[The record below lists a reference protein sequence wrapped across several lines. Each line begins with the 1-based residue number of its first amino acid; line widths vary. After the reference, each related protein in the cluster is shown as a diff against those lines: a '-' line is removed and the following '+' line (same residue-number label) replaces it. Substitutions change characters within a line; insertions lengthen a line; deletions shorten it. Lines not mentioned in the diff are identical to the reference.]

1 MFPCNNNNNN
11 NTDDNDDDDTDN
23 NDKMPPPPPPQQQ
36 QQGPRTTTQK
46 KLRDKDAWP
55 STMRVRKVQARQRT
69 GRETRF
75 AGGYIYCCMDCVCV
89 CVCRDVW
96 LFDRGRTHIT
106 QTLVDTDTRFVTSGK
121 ASHKMPYTTTTMTTT
136 TTTLTTTTRRHH
148 HHHQQQQQQQGP
160 RTTTA
165 KNLRDND
172 AWPLI
177 MCVRK
182 SPRVFKHGNGGGGV
196 VNTCWGIVAWIVC
209 VCVCVCV

>member
-121 ASHKMPYTTTTMTTT
+121 ASHKMPYNDNNNDDDDDDIDNDDKTPPPPPPTTT
-136 TTTLTTTTRRHH
+136 TTTRTKDDHSKKSQRQRRLAIDHVC
-148 HHHQQQQQQQGP
+148 
-160 RTTTA
+160 A
-165 KNLRDND
+165 K
-172 AWPLI
+172 
-177 MCVRK
+177 K
-182 SPRVFKHGNGGGGV
+182 SKSF
-196 VNTCWGIVAWIVC
+196 
-209 VCVCVCV
+209 